1 MPTVR
6 NIPTGLSMGRKR
18 ATAAVGIPTASN
30 TVLSPMI
37 ALPGQPAMVTETR
50 NVDTV
55 SVTSVFTF
63 SPTPNER
70 AIRTAIIA
78 V

>member
-1 MPTVR
+1 MSTCFSLQASIIVEATSEVTLPTVR

-37 ALPGQPAMVTETR
+37 ALPGQPAIKIDKR
-50 NVDTV
+50 
-55 SVTSVFTF
+55 
-63 SPTPNER
+63 
-70 AIRTAIIA
+70 
-78 V
+78 